1 MVLRALDL
9 WFILTVLV
17 VREVQAAS
25 VALAVVVKHLLLLV
39 RLALLEEAA
48 GAVAQPMG
56 MVPLVVQVILKL
68 RSIHNESS

>member
-1 MVLRALDL
+1 MVLRARDF